1 MYLLK
6 KLLKK
11 EYFKWNDFT
20 ELVICLSSDLVRSDR
35 VRNDRVRSDW
45 VWNNRV
51 RNDR

>member
-20 ELVICLSSDLVRSDR
+20 ELVIMNYNTNKELQLRSSTGLSL
-35 VRNDRVRSDW
+35 
-45 VWNNRV
+45 
-51 RNDR
+51 